1 MKKEIFKYMAIGILV
16 ALGMIIARNV
26 YIEHCT
32 EDWQKAYMGVLLKK
46 ELEDGTELNTYYFT
60 LFDFDEDGIPELLL
74 PGGDEA
80 YEVEDIDG
88 AWDVWSDTYSIHRY
102 SDGEVERILFDEA
115 DGVNMDYEIDTRNL
129 IINYPCGQGMPAV
142 LCEYVD
148 GEFIELAYAYGG
160 EEGLVVYPD
169 IAKKKYY
176 VVKEYFSSS
185 EALAG
190 ESSDFFY
197 YEINMQNIRDIVLNY
212 E

>member
-1 MKKEIFKYMAIGILV
+1 
-16 ALGMIIARNV
+16 MI
-26 YIEHCT
+26 
-32 EDWQKAYMGVLLKK
+32 K
-46 ELEDGTELNTYYFT
+46 
-60 LFDFDEDGIPELLL
+60 GIPK
-74 PGGDEA
+74 
-80 YEVEDIDG
+80 VKIDK
-88 AWDVWSDTYSIHRY
+88 SISIRK
-102 SDGEVERILFDEA
+102 
-115 DGVNMDYEIDTRNL
+115 NTRNL

-190 ESSDFFY
+190 ESKDFVY
-197 YEINMQNIRDIVLNY
+197 YEISRENVRESLLNF

>member
-16 ALGMIIARNV
+16 ALGIIIARNV
-26 YIEHCT
+26 YIEHYT

-46 ELEDGTELNTYYFT
+46 ELEDGTELNTYYFA

-80 YEVEDIDG
+80 YEAGDITG
-88 AWDVWSDTYSIHRY
+88 AWDVWNDTYSILRY